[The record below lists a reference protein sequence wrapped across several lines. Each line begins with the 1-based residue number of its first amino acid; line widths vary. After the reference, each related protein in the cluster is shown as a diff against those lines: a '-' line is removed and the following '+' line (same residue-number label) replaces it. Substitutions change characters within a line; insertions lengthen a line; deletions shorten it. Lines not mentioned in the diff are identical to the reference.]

1 MPSKST
7 TCNACGR
14 EAEGNFCRHC
24 GAPLGNRPCASCGA
38 SLAPGARFCTKCGTP
53 VAGGPARVPLPAG
66 EGRTWAIAGVICAV
80 LLVAVLALVAKGN
93 GGQAPGAAAAGPVAA
108 NGAAPFADGGGTPPD
123 LSTMTPRERFDRLY
137 NRIMRASE
145 AGDQQTVTTFTPM
158 AMMAYEQLDTV
169 DADARFHLAT
179 LKLHSGDVD
188 GASAIA
194 DTLLLKDPGHLFGY
208 VIRGTVAR
216 WKKDDRALRKAYE
229 DFLSHYDVEM
239 GKQRPEYADHERMMT
254 DFRQAAV
261 SGN

>member
-24 GAPLGNRPCASCGA
+24 GARLGSWPCPSCGA
-38 SLAPGARFCTKCGTP
+38 DLRPGTRFCTKCGAP
-53 VAGGPARVPLPAG
+53 AGRATGRLMLPAG
-66 EGRTWAIAGVICAV
+66 EGRTWAVAGVICAV
-80 LLVAVLALVAKGN
+80 LLVGVLALVLRGEQGPPAGS
-93 GGQAPGAAAAGPVAA
+93 AAAGPVAA

-123 LSTMTPRERFDRLY
+123 LSSMTPRERFDRLY

-239 GKQRPEYADHERMMT
+239 RKQRPEYADHERMMT